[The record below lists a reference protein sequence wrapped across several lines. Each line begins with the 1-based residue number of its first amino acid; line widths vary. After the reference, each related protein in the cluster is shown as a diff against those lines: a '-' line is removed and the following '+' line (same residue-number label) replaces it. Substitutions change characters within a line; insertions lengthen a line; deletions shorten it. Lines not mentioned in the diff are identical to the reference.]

1 MLYLDASALVKRY
14 VEEEGSKAV
23 RAAMAAES
31 AWWTC
36 RIGFVETVRAVGL
49 AAGAG
54 AVRAVKREWES
65 FGVVEVDAALADQ
78 AATLALSAELRSLD
92 ALHLAAALRLGDE
105 DLTLATWDTQLHAAA
120 RDQGLRTLPE
130 GLD

>member
-14 VEEEGSKAV
+14 VDEEGSEAV
-23 RAAMAAES
+23 RAAMAIEN
-31 AWWTC
+31 AWWIC

-65 FGVVEVDAALADQ
+65 FGVVEVDAALAGQ
-78 AATLALSAELRSLD
+78 AAALALSAELRSLD

-105 DLTLATWDTQLHAAA
+105 DLTLATWDTRLHAAA